1 MSKNRTHN
9 PNRVPQK
16 FYEKTTLNPKREVM
30 QEQVKILRIVDSIM
44 PIQAKTVSDAKTGI
58 DYVFF
63 NTSIDRKFGFY
74 NNGEDSIKV
83 RMKDGQLVNSSD
95 YTLVMHKDRIEI
107 LPTQRIRDY
116 VRKHPKKIQFDPKL
130 PQRKGRGGQVMF
142 DQARVTLSDV
152 YKQEKCIPATVT
164 IPLLKIARGEAKL
177 KMREAA
183 KLQELMNRAL
193 TRIRLLNGIAQIK
206 LNKSKKHFYEQF
218 LKRKKA
224 TIIKPTKKIIKRK
237 ILNQR

>member
-1 MSKNRTHN
+1 MIKSPT
-9 PNRVPQK
+9 PNKVPQK

-30 QEQVKILRIVDSIM
+30 QEQVKMLRIVDSIM

-83 RMKDGQLVNSSD
+83 RIKDGQLVNNSD

-116 VRKHPKKIQFDPKL
+116 VRKYPKRLQFDSNL
-130 PQRKGRGGQVMF
+130 PQRKKKGKVLF

-152 YKQEKCIPATVT
+152 YKQEKCIPATVI

-193 TRIRLLNGIAQIK
+193 TRIRLLNRIAK
-206 LNKSKKHFYEQF
+206 LKINRTSKHFYEIF
-218 LKRKKA
+218 LKKRKA
-224 TIIKPTKKIIKRK
+224 AAIKPTKKVAKPK
-237 ILNQR
+237 ILTKR